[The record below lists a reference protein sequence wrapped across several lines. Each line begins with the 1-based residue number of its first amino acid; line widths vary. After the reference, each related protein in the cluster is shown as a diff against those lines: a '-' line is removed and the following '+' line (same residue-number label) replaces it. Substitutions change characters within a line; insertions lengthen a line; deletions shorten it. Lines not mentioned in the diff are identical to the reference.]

1 MEKSNRKFKLIV
13 SVIILLVSFCFSVF
27 LSHYTYNTDFGV
39 YYYAASTIL
48 DPNTP
53 NISVYDIDTANKY
66 SIPEAIENAG
76 FPYSMPAAYIM
87 APLALIPYFKAKAAM
102 IFINILMYLSAII
115 IALKMGRASGRWFAY
130 PLALLCLWWPFIQNM
145 RQGQVN
151 GILLFL
157 IALAVLA
164 VVLIIAIINTFT
176 EMTGYVHPDD
186 KMMSNMLVYMM
197 SIATLLT
204 YGLLEGVDAI
214 LQGYLFDMGTMIVIA
229 YIFLFVF
236 VFFGGRISEGAET
249 GQTKEMTS
257 RFMIV
262 SLLLGVIMAGVYL
275 ATSVIKDT
283 LSYGWAAATLFSLAV
298 LLVFCIVIFLG
309 RRYEPVGE

>member
-1 MEKSNRKFKLIV
+1 MVRLTTIGN
-13 SVIILLVSFCFSVF
+13 F
-27 LSHYTYNTDFGV
+27 LSGIGLTLLGG
-39 YYYAASTIL
+39 TIGAKALL
-48 DPNTP
+48 DVVSATG
-53 NISVYDIDTANKY
+53 D
-66 SIPEAIENAG
+66 
-76 FPYSMPAAYIM
+76 
-87 APLALIPYFKAKAAM
+87 LLLIPFY
-102 IFINILMYLSAII
+102 I
-115 IALKMGRASGRWFAY
+115 W
-130 PLALLCLWWPFIQNM
+130 
-145 RQGQVN
+145 
-151 GILLFL
+151 L

-164 VVLIIAIINTFT
+164 VVLLIAIINTFT

-204 YGLLEGVDAI
+204 YGLLDGVDAI
-214 LQGYLFDMGTMIVIA
+214 IQGYLFDMGTMIVIA

-262 SLLLGVIMAGVYL
+262 SLILGVIMAGVYL
-275 ATSVIKDT
+275 TTSVIRDT
-283 LSYGWAAATLFSLAV
+283 LSYGWAAGVLFGIAV
-298 LLVFCIVIFLG
+298 LLVFSIVIFLG